1 MLVMVDNTVISCS
14 CTILGCNYKLLIDKL
29 NIHLLKGGGNLVV
42 ENFTNALVT
51 LNLKYN
57 IKWSRKENKWKK
69 MTVHW
74 KTGNYISGLL
84 KWISWLLN
92 HSSDVHYIKAEATR
106 YSYYVWFF

>member
-57 IKWSRKENKWKK
+57 IK
-69 MTVHW
+69 
-74 KTGNYISGLL
+74 
-84 KWISWLLN
+84 
-92 HSSDVHYIKAEATR
+92 
-106 YSYYVWFF
+106 